1 METFD
6 QQLERAI
13 YRQGLPDPDTLTEF
27 QANVLEALRKACREY
42 KTDAI
47 RELSA
52 ISYAMPREI
61 RTGVGPIKKALN
73 VLVDSGFVR
82 IEYGYNVASKIQV
95 AYYQP
100 QPAQ

>member
-27 QANVLEALRKACREY
+27 QANVLQALRKACREQ

-47 RELSA
+47 RELASIA
-52 ISYAMPREI
+52 YAMPREL
-61 RTGVGPIKKALN
+61 RRGVGPIRKALN
-73 VLVDSGFVR
+73 VLVAEGFVR
-82 IEYGYNVASKIQV
+82 IQHGYDVKGGTIEYF
-95 AYYQP
+95 QP